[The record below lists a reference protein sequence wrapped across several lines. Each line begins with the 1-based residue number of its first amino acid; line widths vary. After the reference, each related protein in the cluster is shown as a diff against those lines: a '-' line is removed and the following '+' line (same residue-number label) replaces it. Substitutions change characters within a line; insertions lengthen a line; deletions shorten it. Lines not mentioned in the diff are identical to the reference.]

1 MMNETDKINQQM
13 QQELRKTAEKQH
25 KPTEMTE
32 LLTVSDSQLRHEL
45 RTHQIELEMQNE
57 ELRCA
62 QLALEHSRDCYVDL
76 YEFAPVSYL
85 SLNIDGIITQANLTA
100 SSLLGIERTKL
111 IRGRFSNYIADHDK
125 DRWYR
130 YFLFAKQQQLELDKK
145 MLELSLCRADGS
157 FLYTHIC
164 LSLKEKNILLTI
176 TDITAR
182 KQAEDA
188 LQVKETRLAL
198 ALDIAELASWDWNIN
213 TGQCIFDDRWTEMCG
228 FRTDE
233 VDLYIHYWQKAI
245 LDNDLPKV
253 QQALN
258 EHLNGDTP
266 FFTAEY
272 RIRHKSGTLHWILD
286 RGKVVER
293 DKAGKPLRMTGV
305 AMDITQRKQMEQ
317 RLRVAAAAFESQ
329 SGIVVTDANKDIIST
344 NQAFTRIMG
353 YSANEAIGHTP
364 FFLSSGLYDE
374 SFYQSIW
381 SSLAEQGYWQAEVL
395 DKRKNGEIF
404 PILLSITAV
413 TDDDGFIGNY
423 VGSFIDLTTQK
434 QAEKILLD
442 AQQSLENQVATT
454 QQELKTIQEESIRI
468 NTALNVLLNYRETDK
483 SNAQNAL
490 SADVETTVFPFLQ
503 KLKAASRDK
512 TQSRLLAILEK
523 NLQQL
528 VSNYGR
534 DNSLSSIYQK
544 LTPSEIQVASM
555 VRQGLSTKLIAST
568 LNISTGTVS
577 IHRKHIRKKLA
588 LNQQDDN
595 LFSYLASLSE

>member
-1 MMNETDKINQQM
+1 
-13 QQELRKTAEKQH
+13 
-25 KPTEMTE
+25 
-32 LLTVSDSQLRHEL
+32 
-45 RTHQIELEMQNE
+45 
-57 ELRCA
+57 
-62 QLALEHSRDCYVDL
+62 LALEHSRDSYVDL

-100 SSLLGIERTKL
+100 SSLLGIERARL
-111 IRGRFSNYIADHDK
+111 IRGRFANYIADHDK
-125 DRWYR
+125 DRWHC
-130 YFLFAKQQQLELDKK
+130 YFLSAKRQLDEKT
-145 MLELSLCRADGS
+145 LELSLCRADGG

-164 LSLKEKNILLTI
+164 LSLKEDNIRLTI

-188 LQVKETRLAL
+188 LQQKETRLAL
-198 ALDIAELASWDWNIN
+198 ALDSAELASWDWDIN
-213 TGQCIFDDRWTEMCG
+213 TGQCLFDARWANMCG
-228 FRTDE
+228 YRRGE
-233 VDLYIHYWQKAI
+233 VEPSMDYWEKA
-245 LDNDLPKV
+245 LFDNDLPKV
-253 QQALN
+253 QEALN
-258 EHLNGDTP
+258 DHFNGNTP

-293 DKAGKPLRMTGV
+293 DNAGKPLRMTGV

-317 RLRVAAAAFESQ
+317 RLRVAAAAFETQ

-344 NQAFTRIMG
+344 NKAFTRIMG
-353 YSANEAIGHTP
+353 YSAKEAIGHTP
-364 FFLSSGLYDE
+364 FFLSSGLYDK

-381 SSLAEQGYWQAEVL
+381 SSLAYQGYWQAEVL

-404 PILLSITAV
+404 PMLLSITAV
-413 TDDDGFIGNY
+413 TDSDGFISNY

-442 AQQSLENQVATT
+442 ARQNLENQVATT
-454 QQELKTIQEESIRI
+454 QQELKTIKEESVKI
-468 NTALNVLLNYRETDK
+468 NTALNVLLSYREIDK

-490 SADVETTVFPFLQ
+490 SADVETTVFPFLK
-503 KLKAASRDK
+503 KLKGANKDK
-512 TQSRLLAILEK
+512 TQSRLLTILEK

-534 DNSLSSIYQK
+534 DSSLSSIYQK
-544 LTPSEIQVASM
+544 LTPTEIQVASM
-555 VRQGLSTKLIAST
+555 VRQGLSSKLIATT
-568 LNISTGTVS
+568 LNLSVGTVS

-595 LFSYLASLSE
+595 LFSYLNSLSE